1 MADGEHLF
9 EERLIDASYKGR
21 QDTFI
26 DQGPVVGSAQGLA
39 LTFATNKSDF
49 FTVAQDQFA
58 TDAEL
63 GVGMPET
70 VGRADRNPEKHAA
83 QGSQGSAF
91 AGFIGA
97 VDQMKGARVIGEI
110 QRSAGKRTEGDK
122 LQRLYF
128 HAASVSL
135 FSPLVSMA

>member
-9 EERLIDASYKGR
+9 EEGLIDAPHKGR
-21 QDTFI
+21 QDAFI
-26 DQGPVVGSAQGLA
+26 QEGAVVRSAQGLA
-39 LTFATNKSDF
+39 LTFATDKSDF

-58 TDAEL
+58 TDAEF
-63 GVGMPET
+63 GVGVPET
-70 VGRADRNPEKHAA
+70 VGRADRNPKKHAA
-83 QGSQGSAF
+83 QGPQGGAF
-91 AGFIGA
+91 AGLIGA
-97 VDQMKGARVIGEI
+97 IDQMKGARVIGEI

-122 LQRLYF
+122 LQGLYL